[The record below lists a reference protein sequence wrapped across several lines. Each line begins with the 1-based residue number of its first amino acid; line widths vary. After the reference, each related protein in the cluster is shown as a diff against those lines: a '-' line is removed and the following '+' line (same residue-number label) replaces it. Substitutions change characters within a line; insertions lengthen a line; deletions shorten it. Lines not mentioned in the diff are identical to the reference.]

1 MPNLAPY
8 HPIVVHFAI
17 ALLMAGAVLRWLSLT
32 GRVSFASPAATCLLL
47 VGTAAAIVSVKSGMD
62 AHGPVERI
70 PGVYEAV
77 IEHEHWGERARNAF
91 FFVAA
96 AELALLV
103 LTRRGKGRPA
113 AIASAI
119 LCVPAVFCLYEA
131 SEHGGEL
138 VYSYA
143 GGVGTRTGDPA
154 DVARL
159 LVAGAHNQALVD
171 RKAGRSAEAGA
182 LITAVS
188 ARFPADPNVQVMA
201 AESALLDRKEPEA
214 ALEIL
219 GRTAVPQDNTRL
231 RVRHGLLMA
240 DAHEAA
246 GRPDAARAT
255 LQQLAAAFPDNGRIK
270 QRLQAPASPPAAR

>member
-1 MPNLAPY
+1 MPNLAAY

-17 ALLMAGAVLRWLSLT
+17 ALLFAGAVLRWLSLT
-32 GRVSFASPAATCLLL
+32 GKVSFASPAAACLLL
-47 VGTAAAIVSVKSGMD
+47 VGTAAAIVSVKSGLD

-70 PGVYEAV
+70 PGVVEAV

-143 GGVGTRTGDPA
+143 GGPGLRTGNPE

-159 LVAGAHNQALVD
+159 LIAGVYNQVQLDRQAGAEAAALV
-171 RKAGRSAEAGA
+171 SALA
-182 LITAVS
+182 T
-188 ARFPADPNVQVMA
+188 RFPADPNVQVMA
-201 AESALLDRKEPEA
+201 AESALLDRKDPEA

-219 GRTAVPQDNTRL
+219 GRTAVPQDNARL
-231 RVRHGLLMA
+231 RVRHGMLMA

-246 GRPDAARAT
+246 RRPDAARAT

-270 QRLQAPASPPAAR
+270 QRLQAPASAPPGR